1 MYTRIISNGFSNV
14 QLEVNS
20 VIDSSSQVV
29 LYKHNRVLLSL
40 TFTGSK
46 PNNVQ
51 ITNGTDT
58 QYVNIPNIETL
69 TVDITHLITFPFTYN
84 TYHTYQLFT
93 VKVFYGNENPITFN
107 VPIVEALYG
116 KSYPF
121 RAPVTL
127 YRQIPD
133 DSDVIELFS
142 PFDGVIQ
149 NGTDVQQI
157 RQGLNIVDLTD
168 IGDRFYVSNSVI
180 STFDDTFD
188 YTFQR
193 DHTAYLCEIDRV
205 CAINNDAVLINYTNA
220 NGENSYLLGYRS
232 EVVNS
237 FDGENYQSNN
247 VSIYNRQTR
256 LHLFEHSQEM
266 TVVIPNVTFTT
277 YPSDIML
284 NETVNLTFQNK
295 VYQASPIADAT
306 TYSDEYQDY
315 ELKFKIL

>member
-29 LYKHNRVLLSL
+29 LFKHNRVLLSL

-46 PNNVQ
+46 PNSVS
-51 ITNGTDT
+51 ITNGTDI
-58 QYVNIPNIETL
+58 QYINIPYIETL
-69 TVDITHLITFPFTYN
+69 TVDITHFITFPFTYN
-84 TYHTYQLFT
+84 TYQTYQLFT
-93 VKVFYGNENPITFN
+93 VKVYYNNENPITFN

-127 YRQIPD
+127 YKQMPN
-133 DSDVIELFS
+133 DSDIIELYS

-149 NGTDVQQI
+149 SGTDVQQI

-168 IGDRFYVSNSVI
+168 IGDRFYISNSVL

-188 YTFQR
+188 YTFQQ

-205 CAINNDAVLINYTNA
+205 CAINQDALLINYTNA

-232 EVVNS
+232 EIENS
-237 FDGENYQSNN
+237 FDGDNYQSNEIT
-247 VSIYNRQTR
+247 IYNKQTK
-256 LHLFEHSQEM
+256 LHLTDHSQEM
-266 TVVIPNVTFTT
+266 TVVIPNVIFTA

-295 VYQASPIADAT
+295 VYKASPIADAT
-306 TYSDEYQDY
+306 TYSDAYQDY